1 MSTTDMKMHINELL
15 SYATYAHKSG
25 SAKFLSNIMKCKFH
39 ETDVKS
45 AKQLLWQLGRETL
58 GRFINRNDSPNRK
71 AYIANIEDIMK
82 AIEDLD
88 AVKKLPIF
96 VARDLGK
103 LPDLQPEELNRLYF
117 INRVQT
123 LERSVDQHQDEIEN
137 MNRYFMELKDEMRL
151 NLSKMKDEI
160 EKELNSLRPFNA
172 ADNITGGG
180 VVIIRREPDEVANG
194 TANTASG
201 DIAEQG
207 TSNSSITTGETEG
220 TPDHDITNSS
230 IATIEPS
237 EEGIHE

>member
-15 SYATYAHKSG
+15 SYATYAHRSG
-25 SAKFLSNIMKCKFH
+25 NAKFLSNIMKCKFH

-123 LERSVDQHQDEIEN
+123 LERSVWQHQDEIEN
-137 MNRYFMELKDEMRL
+137 MNRYFVELKDEMRL

-160 EKELNSLRPFNA
+160 EKELNSLRPFNT
-172 ADNITGGG
+172 ADNITGGRL
-180 VVIIRREPDEVANG
+180 VIIRRVL
-194 TANTASG
+194 TK
-201 DIAEQG
+201 
-207 TSNSSITTGETEG
+207 
-220 TPDHDITNSS
+220 
-230 IATIEPS
+230 
-237 EEGIHE
+237 